1 MADFDGTLKLLLRKS
16 AHAALGQLTGM
27 RIDNW
32 LNEEL
37 PNPRSLRVD
46 LLGRAADGALVHL
59 ELQRDNDPQMAFRM
73 AEYGLGIYRLYE
85 EFPRQFCLYVGDAKM
100 RMPHQLQGPGFAAE
114 YTLIDAR
121 TLDGNELLASPEVG
135 DNLIAILAQVR
146 DQRDAIHR
154 IVAKVSGLPSGARKE
169 ALIQPYTLSGLRRL
183 SGLVKRE
190 IEAMPIHIDLRE
202 NEVLGPPYI
211 RGLEEGEQKGRSEGR
226 KEAALNILRRQ
237 IDKRFGALP
246 AWVEERLA
254 AKSPSELEELSV
266 RVLDAATFDD
276 LLK

>member
-1 MADFDGTLKLLLRKS
+1 
-16 AHAALGQLTGM
+16 
-27 RIDNW
+27 
-32 LNEEL
+32 
-37 PNPRSLRVD
+37 
-46 LLGRAADGALVHL
+46 
-59 ELQRDNDPQMAFRM
+59 
-73 AEYGLGIYRLYE
+73 
-85 EFPRQFCLYVGDAKM
+85 
-100 RMPHQLQGPGFAAE
+100 
-114 YTLIDAR
+114 
-121 TLDGNELLASPEVG
+121 
-135 DNLIAILAQVR
+135 
-146 DQRDAIHR
+146 
-154 IVAKVSGLPSGARKE
+154 
-169 ALIQPYTLSGLRRL
+169 
-183 SGLVKRE
+183 VKRE